1 MITCKN
7 RSVAGRAVREGGKG
21 TAFTQGLVWLVM
33 LGSAMQSN
41 VMVCILQ
48 CSAMQCTS
56 VEARSLALVYPPVSR
71 ITLSSPPK
79 VEVARKDRRR
89 AVETD
94 ILMVEVSMVK
104 VAMVEVAM
112 MEVAMVEVAMMEVAT
127 VVEVARRMRSRATDY
142 GILISAAFIVYHVQT
157 QITQSM
163 R

>member
-56 VEARSLALVYPPVSR
+56 VEARSLALVYPPVSK

-89 AVETD
+89 AVGTD
-94 ILMVEVSMVK
+94 ILMVE